1 MSQQINL
8 FHEDLYKPGRGL
20 SALNMLQGVGMILLC
35 AILFYAYAVYQAKQV
50 EQQLGQANKIL
61 AAEQRRLDRLT
72 AEFSQQRSGL
82 TLEQELKKVAGEAD
96 AQREVIN
103 ALKSGVIG
111 NTKGYSAYMQAFAR
125 QTPNGLWLT
134 GFSIDGDATQMS
146 ISGAALSPEL
156 VPGYIMRL
164 NNEEVMRGKNF
175 ASLQMQLPKPETSK
189 PEASKLAT
197 AKYLEFNLQ
206 SVRASEADK

>member
-1 MSQQINL
+1 VSQQINL

-175 ASLQMQLPKPETSK
+175 ASLQMQLPKPEASK
-189 PEASKLAT
+189 PEASKLAA

>member
-1 MSQQINL
+1 M
-8 FHEDLYKPGRGL
+8 
-20 SALNMLQGVGMILLC
+20 LNMLQGVGVILLC
-35 AILFYAYAVYQAKQV
+35 AILFYAYAIYQTRQV
-50 EQQLGQANKIL
+50 ERQLGQANKIL
-61 AAEQRRLDRLT
+61 AAEQRQLDRLT

-82 TLEQELKKVAGEAD
+82 TLEQELKKVANEAD

-134 GFSIDGDATQMS
+134 GFSIDGDAAQMS

-164 NNEEVMRGKNF
+164 NNEKVMRGKNF
-175 ASLQMQLPKPETSK
+175 ASLQMQLPKPETGK
-189 PEASKLAT
+189 PEASKLAA

>member
-1 MSQQINL
+1 M
-8 FHEDLYKPGRGL
+8 
-20 SALNMLQGVGMILLC
+20 LNMLQGLGMILLC
-35 AILFYAYAVYQAKQV
+35 AILFYAYAVYQARQV

-96 AQREVIN
+96 AQREVID

-175 ASLQMQLPKPETSK
+175 ASLQMQLPKPEASKPEASK